1 MDPKDI
7 GRIIR
12 AARERGLSQAQLGR
26 LIGVK
31 QQSLDAIEK
40 GDTQRSKFLPEIV
53 RELEIPQATSACRQ
67 NPAATGHGRGGLALS
82 NRDFRIFTAA
92 EGGPGE
98 IIRSTDPIDWWPR
111 PIEVQHVKGAY
122 GMYIVGESMVPEF
135 EPGHVAV
142 VNPNLPHV
150 GGKSYIFY
158 AEDEAG
164 QARAT
169 VKRLRRASADTWF
182 VTQHNPPRARRT
194 ISRFPGASGPPRT
207 ALWGDRIHPDRLRAP
222 LHRADVCEAI
232 GISLDTLYRTRSC
245 ATSATACRGR
255 SASTR

>member
-1 MDPKDI
+1 MDSKEI
-7 GRIIR
+7 GRIVR
-12 AARERGLSQAQLGR
+12 AAREAKGLSQAKLGS

-31 QQSLDAIEK
+31 QQSLDAIER
-40 GDTQRSKFLPEIV
+40 GDTQRSKYLPEIA
-53 RELEIPQATSACRQ
+53 RELEIPPGDLGLPREP
-67 NPAATGHGRGGLALS
+67 PAPPGMAPIGS
-82 NRDFRIFTAA
+82 PYDNRDFRIFTAA

-98 IIRSTDPIDWWPR
+98 IIRSVDPIDWWPR

-122 GMYIVGESMVPEF
+122 GMYIVGDSMVPEF

-169 VKRLRRASADTWF
+169 VKRLRRATADTWF
-182 VTQHNPPRARRT
+182 VTQHNPPSGQKNDFTLSRR
-194 ISRFPGASGPPRT
+194 
-207 ALWGDRIHPDRLRAP
+207 LW
-222 LHRADVCEAI
+222 
-232 GISLDTLYRTRSC
+232 
-245 ATSATACRGR
+245 ATAHRIVGR
-255 SASTR
+255 QDPA